1 MLNIEESDVN
11 NIHSVAKGV
20 VSINTEVKK
29 KIRT

>member
-20 VSINTEVKK
+20 VSINKEVK